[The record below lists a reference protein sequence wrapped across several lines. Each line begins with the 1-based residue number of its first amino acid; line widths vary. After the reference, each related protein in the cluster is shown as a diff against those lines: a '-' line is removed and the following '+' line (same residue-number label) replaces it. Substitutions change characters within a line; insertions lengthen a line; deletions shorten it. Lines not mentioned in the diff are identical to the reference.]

1 MDGEQETIVAVDPDT
16 PVIEAEVENDEPV
29 NLDAEADAEADDD
42 GEGVDDDGSQADED
56 PLDELDF
63 NYKKYSVPKSL
74 KESVEQLRA
83 AYTKRAQEDAVAR
96 KDLDERSQRLD
107 QQFQASE
114 EYLDARADLRVV
126 TKELERFKEYD
137 WTQYQYHRLSD
148 PVSADEAWN
157 YAQHLRNQK
166 GQLEASIQQHEGKR
180 SAEATREIA
189 NRMQQT
195 HEHVKANLKGWTPD
209 TDKQVI
215 DFAMSKGITQDE
227 LRNTMD
233 PRIYEMIY
241 LARIGSQVLN
251 KPAPKPAP
259 AAKPTE
265 PLRVV
270 NGRSTPAG
278 RKSLGEMSM
287 DEYAEARKAG
297 RGA

>member
-1 MDGEQETIVAVDPDT
+1 MDGEQESI
-16 PVIEAEVENDEPV
+16 AEVEQEAPAIETEMEADEPV
-29 NLDAEADAEADDD
+29 NLDAGDEPEVEEDDLQTEDDD
-42 GEGVDDDGSQADED
+42 SEEFDWNGKKVRGPKGLKDGVLMHADYTRKTQETSA
-56 PLDELDF
+56 LR
-63 NYKKYSVPKSL
+63 
-74 KESVEQLRA
+74 KE
-83 AYTKRAQEDAVAR
+83 
-96 KDLDERSQRLD
+96 LDERSQRLD

-137 WTQYQYHRLSD
+137 WTQYQQHRLND
-148 PVSADEAWN
+148 PLSADEAWN
-157 YAQHLRNQK
+157 YAQHLRDQK
-166 GQLEASIQQHEGKR
+166 GRLEASIQQHEGR
-180 SAEATREIA
+180 RTDEAQRATA
-189 NRMQQT
+189 KRMQET

>member
-1 MDGEQETIVAVDPDT
+1 MDGEQESI
-16 PVIEAEVENDEPV
+16 AEVEQETPAIETEMEADEPI
-29 NLDAEADAEADDD
+29 NLDEPDEDQDTEEELQPEDDD
-42 GEGVDDDGSQADED
+42 SEEFDWNGKKVRGPKGLKDGVLMHADYTRKTQETSA
-56 PLDELDF
+56 LR
-63 NYKKYSVPKSL
+63 
-74 KESVEQLRA
+74 KE
-83 AYTKRAQEDAVAR
+83 
-96 KDLDERSQRLD
+96 LDERSQRLD

-137 WTQYQYHRLSD
+137 WTQYQQHRLND
-148 PVSADEAWN
+148 PLSADEAWN

-166 GQLEASIQQHEGKR
+166 GQLEASIQQHEGR
-180 SAEATREIA
+180 RTAEAQQSVA
-189 NRMQQT
+189 KRMQET

-241 LARIGSQVLN
+241 LARIGAQVLN
-251 KPAPKPAP
+251 KPAPKPTAQ
-259 AAKPTE
+259 AKPTE
-265 PLRVV
+265 PLKVV
-270 NGRSTPAG
+270 GGRSTPAA
-278 RKSLGEMSM
+278 RKSLSEMNM

>member
-1 MDGEQETIVAVDPDT
+1 MDGEQESI
-16 PVIEAEVENDEPV
+16 AEVEQELPAIETEMEADEPV
-29 NLDAEADAEADDD
+29 NLDEPDEDQDTEEELQTEDDD
-42 GEGVDDDGSQADED
+42 SEEFDWNGKKVRGPKGLKDGVLMHADYTRKTQETSA
-56 PLDELDF
+56 LR
-63 NYKKYSVPKSL
+63 
-74 KESVEQLRA
+74 KE
-83 AYTKRAQEDAVAR
+83 
-96 KDLDERSQRLD
+96 LDERSQRLD

-137 WTQYQYHRLSD
+137 WTQYQQHRLSD
-148 PVSADEAWN
+148 PLSADEAWN

-166 GQLEASIQQHEGKR
+166 GQLEASIQQHEGR
-180 SAEATREIA
+180 RTAEAQQSVA
-189 NRMQQT
+189 KRMQET

>member
-1 MDGEQETIVAVDPDT
+1 MDGEQESI
-16 PVIEAEVENDEPV
+16 AEVEQEAPAIETEMEADEPV
-29 NLDAEADAEADDD
+29 NLDAGDEPEVEEDDLQAEDDD
-42 GEGVDDDGSQADED
+42 SEEFDWNGKKVRGPKGLKDGVLMHADYTRKTQETSA
-56 PLDELDF
+56 LR
-63 NYKKYSVPKSL
+63 
-74 KESVEQLRA
+74 KE
-83 AYTKRAQEDAVAR
+83 
-96 KDLDERSQRLD
+96 LDERSQRLD

-137 WTQYQYHRLSD
+137 WAQYQQHRLND
-148 PVSADEAWN
+148 PLSADEAWN

-166 GQLEASIQQHEGKR
+166 GQLEASIQQHEGR
-180 SAEATREIA
+180 RTDEAQRATA
-189 NRMQQT
+189 KRMQET

-241 LARIGSQVLN
+241 LARIGQQVLN

-259 AAKPTE
+259 TAKPTE